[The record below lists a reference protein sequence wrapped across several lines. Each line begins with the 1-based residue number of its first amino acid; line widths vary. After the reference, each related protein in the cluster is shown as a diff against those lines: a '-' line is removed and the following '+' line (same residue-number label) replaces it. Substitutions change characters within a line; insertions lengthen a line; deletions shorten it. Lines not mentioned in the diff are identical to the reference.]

1 MFVNDPAMISNVND
15 PTMTSNVNDPTM
27 ISNVNDPAMASIVND
42 LTHKIGSSEF
52 RETKKMIAI
61 EQKSTE

>member
-1 MFVNDPAMISNVND
+1 
-15 PTMTSNVNDPTM
+15 MTSNVNDPTM

-61 EQKSTE
+61 EQKSTEQMRHAFDIRDKHTNP